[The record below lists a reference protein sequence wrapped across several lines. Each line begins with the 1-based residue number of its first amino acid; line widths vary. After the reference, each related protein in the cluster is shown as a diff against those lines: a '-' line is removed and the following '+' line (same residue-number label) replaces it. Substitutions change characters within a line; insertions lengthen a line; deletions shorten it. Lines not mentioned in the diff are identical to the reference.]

1 LHDAVQGNHLDVVK
15 VLLEHGARMD
25 IKGHDGKT
33 PVDIARANGDAKILS
48 LLQSSPAQKP

>member
-1 LHDAVQGNHLDVVK
+1 
-15 VLLEHGARMD
+15 MD